1 MEWLRWIVLLVG
13 LLVIGGIVWMYR
25 RHRSEQ
31 AVDLGGGRTDPGGY
45 HDPIDASVGA
55 RVEDERGDEARREP
69 QLEAGEG
76 WSPPDADGF
85 IDGASAGR
93 VVWRADD
100 ADDEPAAAPAAEATD
115 SPEPAVEPEPEHAET
130 KATTEKVATE
140 KVAEDRP
147 RPGFSSLFTRQGQQP
162 SQSSPSEPKQPEPQ
176 VAAEAEPA
184 VDDGPRLDDEKAE
197 SAESAPNGAV
207 ISMMIVDRDQSPIP
221 AGRVRRAIEES
232 GFQFGEF
239 SIYHFHGLDGEEWF
253 SLMNA
258 VSPGHFDP
266 EELASYETPAL
277 ALFMQLPVRGGADPS
292 LVFERMHQVAST
304 LAESL
309 DAMLIDDRREPL
321 DTESVDRYR
330 ELIDLHG

>member
-31 AVDLGGGRTDPGGY
+31 AVDLGGGRSDPGGY

-55 RVEDERGDEARREP
+55 RVDDERAGSREEP
-69 QLEAGEG
+69 QLELGG
-76 WSPPDADGF
+76 SSDWSEPDEDGF
-85 IDGASAGR
+85 IDGASKGR

-100 ADDEPAAAPAAEATD
+100 ADDGTEVSEPRVAAEESPAQEPRIEPQPEREEAQPAPAE
-115 SPEPAVEPEPEHAET
+115 E
-130 KATTEKVATE
+130 
-140 KVAEDRP
+140 RP

-162 SQSSPSEPKQPEPQ
+162 QASQPAEPSPAGAETGDS
-176 VAAEAEPA
+176 VDAAADDGGASADAEAST
-184 VDDGPRLDDEKAE
+184 G
-197 SAESAPNGAV
+197 GAV
-207 ISMMIVDRDQSPIP
+207 ISMMIVDREQSPMP
-221 AGRVRRAIEES
+221 AERVRRAVEES
-232 GFQFGEF
+232 GFEFGEF
-239 SIYHFHGLDGEEWF
+239 SIYHFQGLDGEEWF

-266 EELASYETPAL
+266 EDLASYETPAL
-277 ALFMQLPVRGGADPS
+277 ALFMQLPVRGGADAS
-292 LVFERMHQVAST
+292 LVFDRMHQVASS

-321 DTESVDRYR
+321 DSESIDRYR
-330 ELIDLHG
+330 DLIEHNS

>member
-31 AVDLGGGRTDPGGY
+31 AVDLGGGHTDPGGY

-55 RVEDERGDEARREP
+55 RVEDERGGDARREP
-69 QLEAGEG
+69 QLEPGEG

-100 ADDEPAAAPAAEATD
+100 ADDEPAAATSAEATE
-115 SPEPAVEPEPEHAET
+115 SPEPAIEPETERAEA
-130 KATTEKVATE
+130 KAATD

-162 SQSSPSEPKQPEPQ
+162 PQSPPSEPAQPEPQ
-176 VAAEAEPA
+176 ARAVEAEPA
-184 VDDGPRLDDEKAE
+184 IDDGPTLDEGEAQ
-197 SAESAPNGAV
+197 SAESAPAGAV
-207 ISMMIVDRDQSPIP
+207 ISMMIVDRDQSPMP
-221 AGRVRRAIEES
+221 AGRVRRAIEDS
-232 GFQFGEF
+232 GFQYGEF

-266 EELASYETPAL
+266 EDLASYETPAL

-304 LAESL
+304 LTESL

-321 DTESVDRYR
+321 DTESIDRYR
-330 ELIDLHG
+330 ELIDVHG